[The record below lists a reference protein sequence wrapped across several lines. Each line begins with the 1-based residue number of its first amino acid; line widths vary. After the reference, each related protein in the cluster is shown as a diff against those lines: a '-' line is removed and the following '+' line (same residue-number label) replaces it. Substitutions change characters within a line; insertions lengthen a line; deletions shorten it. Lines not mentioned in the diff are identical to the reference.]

1 MSLPSILLKYTV
13 YPDIQF
19 QIKCGHPMT
28 LSVECSFSKVL
39 QTSIAM
45 IHFFGYDFLVPYK

>member
-1 MSLPSILLKYTV
+1 
-13 YPDIQF
+13 
-19 QIKCGHPMT
+19 MT

-45 IHFFGYDFLVPYK
+45 IHFFGYDFLVPYKQKFLVETKLGFLLFV